1 MLQLLNKQ
9 SVIPIPFLCRCL
21 DTIAST
27 VYDFAQGCKTLQSLL
42 QSSSPPLSPDI
53 DIVIVSSDFKR
64 ASETAQIVKNR
75 FKIASDIILE
85 PALRERDFGQLNLTS
100 DANYQK
106 VWDVDSRD
114 PQHTECGCESVA
126 SVVLRTSRLLQRL
139 DLEYKD
145 KAILLVSHGDTL
157 QILSTLFLGIPPND
171 HKTLPNL
178 FPAAVRELKQDFI

>member
-1 MLQLLNKQ
+1 LT
-9 SVIPIPFLCRCL
+9 IPIPFVCQCL
-21 DTIAST
+21 DTITST

-42 QSSSPPLSPDI
+42 QSSSKPLSPVN

-64 ASETAQIVKNR
+64 TSETAQIVQNH
-75 FKIASDIILE
+75 FKIASDIIFE
-85 PALRERDFGQLNLTS
+85 PALRERDFGQLNSTS

-139 DLEYKD
+139 DRECKD

-157 QILSTLFLGIPPND
+157 QILSTLFLGIPPNH

-178 FPAAVRELKQDFI
+178 LPATVRELKQDFI